1 MVRDEKDGVSLNS
14 DGTGDGNRPGDG
26 NRNGDGNRDPRRWRA
41 LALVSLAVL
50 LGMSVWFTASAVAPE
65 LESRWGLSSNQ
76 VAWLTTLVQLGFVA
90 GTVLAAVMNLAD
102 VVPSRIYFSISA
114 LLAAAVNALLVG
126 VSEYEGALVLR
137 FLTGFF
143 LAGVYP
149 PAMKMMAT
157 WFRSARGL
165 AIGTVVGALTV
176 GQATPYLFKL
186 LGGAPVS
193 VVFWGASGAAALGG
207 LLVAVAY
214 REGPNPFRRAP
225 FSWGLVAEVVRHRP
239 TRLATYGYLGH
250 MWELYAMWTWVPAFL
265 AASAAARTAAKAAGA
280 IGAAG
285 VDAGA
290 VTTHAVDLA
299 AFSAIAVG
307 GVGCVWGGWMADRI
321 GRGRFV
327 NLAMAVSGVCSLAVG
342 AFFGQSFWILLPM
355 VLVWGLFVVADSAQF
370 SAMVTEVAPQQ
381 GVGTA
386 LMLQTSVGFL
396 LTMVTIQGVPVL
408 QESFGWGLA
417 FPVLALGPILGIAA
431 IRRFDQGPRSS

>member
-1 MVRDEKDGVSLNS
+1 
-14 DGTGDGNRPGDG
+14 
-26 NRNGDGNRDPRRWRA
+26 
-41 LALVSLAVL
+41 
-50 LGMSVWFTASAVAPE
+50 MSVWFTASAVAPV
-65 LESRWGLSSNQ
+65 LESRWDLSSNQ
-76 VAWLTTLVQLGFVA
+76 VAWLTTLVQVGFVA
-90 GTVLAAVMNLAD
+90 GTILAAVMNLAD
-102 VVPSRIYFSISA
+102 VSPSRIYFSISA
-114 LLAAAVNALLVG
+114 ALAAAANALLAS
-126 VSEYEGALVLR
+126 VSGYDGALILR

-157 WFRSARGL
+157 WFRSSRGL

-176 GQATPYLFKL
+176 GKATPYLFKL
-186 LGGAPVS
+186 LGGAPIS
-193 VVFWGASGAAALGG
+193 AVVWGASGAAALGG

-214 REGPNPFRRAP
+214 REGPHPFRRAR

-265 AASAAARTAAKAAGA
+265 SASAVARAAQM
-280 IGAAG
+280 GAA
-285 VDAGA
+285 VP
-290 VTTHAVDLA
+290 TSLVDLA
-299 AFSAIAVG
+299 GFSAIAVG
-307 GVGCVWGGWMADRI
+307 GVGCVWGGWMADRM

-327 NLAMAVSGVCSLAVG
+327 NLAMAASGACSLAVG
-342 AFFGQSFWILLPM
+342 LFFGQSFWLLLPL

-386 LMLQTSVGFL
+386 LTLQTSVGFL

-408 QESFGWGLA
+408 QESFGWSLA
-417 FPVLALGPILGIAA
+417 FPVLALGPIFGIAA
-431 IRRFDQGPRSS
+431 IRKFDQGRRAS